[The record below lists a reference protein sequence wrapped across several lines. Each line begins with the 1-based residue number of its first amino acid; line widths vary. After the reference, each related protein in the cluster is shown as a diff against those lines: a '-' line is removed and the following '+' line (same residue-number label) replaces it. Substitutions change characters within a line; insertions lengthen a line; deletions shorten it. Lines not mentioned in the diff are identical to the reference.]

1 MWKSTEMDTIYIKSF
16 LVGLCNLQKGL
27 RIVAWKIV
35 SCSKYTQWRTD
46 KQFKKCE
53 HPGLMKKEVKT
64 KDWLSADSDEFKALQ
79 KIVTDKKYW
88 MTWNISLDFYTQ
100 GFWKFTMPFTTNGP
114 QKVNVTRTLAWSHE
128 VTWQ

>member
-1 MWKSTEMDTIYIKSF
+1 M
-16 LVGLCNLQKGL
+16 L
-27 RIVAWKIV
+27 REKLFHVQSIHK
-35 SCSKYTQWRTD
+35 WRTD

-88 MTWNISLDFYTQ
+88 MT
-100 GFWKFTMPFTTNGP
+100 
-114 QKVNVTRTLAWSHE
+114 
-128 VTWQ
+128 